1 MGMTVDAKTFAYYTK
16 LGMQVQR
23 AYLNRV
29 NLSAQGF
36 YKTPKF
42 GINFDDGED
51 ARGNVFLYHTYGAG
65 CSIVE
70 VDTLTGNFQVRI
82 VNNKN

>member
-1 MGMTVDAKTFAYYTK
+1 
-16 LGMQVQR
+16 MQVQR

-42 GINFDDGED
+42 GINFDEGEHV
-51 ARGNVFLYHTYGAG
+51 RGNVFLYHSYGAG

-70 VDTLTGNFQVRI
+70 VDTLTGNFQVCI
-82 VNNKN
+82 VNNKIYT

>member
-1 MGMTVDAKTFAYYTK
+1 MAIDINTIVYYTN
-16 LGMQVQR
+16 LGIQVQR

-42 GINFDDGED
+42 GINFNDGEG

-65 CSIVE
+65 CSVVE
-70 VDTLTGNFQVRI
+70 VDTLTGNFQVC
-82 VNNKN
+82 NKNV